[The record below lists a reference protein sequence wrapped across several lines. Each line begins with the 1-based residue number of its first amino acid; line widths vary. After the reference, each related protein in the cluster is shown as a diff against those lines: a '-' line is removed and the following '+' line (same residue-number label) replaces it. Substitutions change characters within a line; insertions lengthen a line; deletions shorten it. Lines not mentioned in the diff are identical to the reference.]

1 MFQFSAL
8 KKCRTGT
15 DALLTEKHKERWSKE
30 VEIMQRLNHR
40 NVVKAIAVPPDLAV
54 LRSKLPLMCMEFC
67 SKGDLR
73 QVRFKLKD
81 GDDNKVKN
89 VEGKVQCPEKKKVC

>member
-1 MFQFSAL
+1 MLSLSAL

-15 DALLTEKHKERWSKE
+15 DAILTDKHKERWSKE
-30 VEIMQRLNHR
+30 VEIMQRLNHP

-73 QVRFKLKD
+73 QVRCDIARLCLCL
-81 GDDNKVKN
+81 NTM
-89 VEGKVQCPEKKKVC
+89 

>member
-1 MFQFSAL
+1 MLHDLIMDFNVVISAL

-15 DALLTEKHKERWSKE
+15 DAILTDKHKERWSKE
-30 VEIMQRLNHR
+30 VEIMQRLNHP

-73 QVRFKLKD
+73 QVSFA
-81 GDDNKVKN
+81 
-89 VEGKVQCPEKKKVC
+89 VCLNSM